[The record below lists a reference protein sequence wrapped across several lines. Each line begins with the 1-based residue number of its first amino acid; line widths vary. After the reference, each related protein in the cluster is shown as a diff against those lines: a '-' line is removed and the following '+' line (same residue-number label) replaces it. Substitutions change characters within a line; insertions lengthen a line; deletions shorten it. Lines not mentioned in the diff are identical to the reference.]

1 MKITKRQL
9 KQVIRE
15 EKQRLLAEQGNE
27 QHLYEAEQRLR
38 EALDEFIMVYDE
50 YLGYDVEMHTIR
62 RRIDDVV
69 GEVVDMNQNYQGD
82 Q

>member
-1 MKITKRQL
+1 MKITRTQL
-9 KQVIRE
+9 KRIIKE
-15 EKQRLLAEQGNE
+15 EKRKLLAEQGNE

-50 YLGYDVEMHTIR
+50 HLGYGVEMHTIR